1 MNVQLTYLLGC
12 SALDAGA
19 QGSLKRWDE
28 MAGHDLPHLGDYRY
42 TIEADY
48 NGSKVASNLSPNEN
62 FTTSHHAVCYREC

>member
-48 NGSKVASNLSPNEN
+48 NGSKVA
-62 FTTSHHAVCYREC
+62 